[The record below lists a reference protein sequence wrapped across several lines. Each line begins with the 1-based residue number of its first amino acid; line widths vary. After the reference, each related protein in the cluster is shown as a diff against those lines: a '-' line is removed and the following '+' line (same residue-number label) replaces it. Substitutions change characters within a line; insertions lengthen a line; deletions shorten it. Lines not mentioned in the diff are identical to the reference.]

1 MMRNL
6 KTIALTLSVAAL
18 MACKGT
24 TADNGL
30 EIATNSIEAPQTAA
44 TIATVVEESVT
55 IQIALLL
62 DTSNSMDGLIDQA
75 KTQLWDVVNKMS
87 GAHCN
92 EQQALLEIALY
103 EYGNSRLNSEEGF
116 VRQVLSFSTDL
127 DLISKELFSLRTNGG
142 EEYCGTVIGASLKQ
156 LEWKKGKNDLKMIFI
171 AGNEGF
177 NQGAVPFS
185 SSIAQAIEKDVVVN
199 TIFCGDWNTG
209 TQLKWKEG
217 ATLGKGQYMNLDHNQ
232 KSIYVATP
240 YDDQILNY
248 NHLLNDTYIAFGRQ
262 GYENKAVQ
270 MHMDEAVQEVS
281 TQANVKRTLA
291 KSSANYRNSS
301 WDLVDALDNEE
312 MKEKVLTEDNIK
324 TLPDSIRNKS
334 KKDIT
339 AFAKA
344 KKQERISIQN
354 KIKELNQKRDQYI
367 ATQEHTETNGLE
379 SAMFKAIKKQ
389 SVSKN
394 YKWE

>member
-6 KTIALTLSVAAL
+6 KTIAFTLSVAAL

-177 NQGAVPFS
+177 NQGGVPFS

-312 MKEKVLTEDNIK
+312 MKEKVLTDENIK
-324 TLPDSIRNKS
+324 TLPDSIRTKS
-334 KKDIT
+334 KKEIT

-344 KKQERISIQN
+344 KKQERTYIQN

-367 ATQEHTETNGLE
+367 ATQELTETNGLE